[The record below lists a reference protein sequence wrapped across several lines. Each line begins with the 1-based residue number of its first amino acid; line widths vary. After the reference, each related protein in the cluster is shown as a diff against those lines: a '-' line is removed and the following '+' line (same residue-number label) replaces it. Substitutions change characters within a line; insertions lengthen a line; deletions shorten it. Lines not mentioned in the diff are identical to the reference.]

1 MKHVQNIQKRPP
13 SMGKGVGLG
22 HGGNSKLP
30 TLQMRTMPPEFYL
43 NLEPGTVAYVL
54 GQCRV
59 FVSPPYA
66 DKGWHLSI
74 AHTKR
79 YPTWDELA
87 AAWYGAV
94 PEAATRR
101 ACMVLP
107 PTTEYINIHNFCL
120 QVHELIE
127 VGGVFTLPEAAME

>member
-1 MKHVQNIQKRPP
+1 MTMQKRPAT
-13 SMGKGVGLG
+13 MGKGFGQG

-30 TLQMRTMPPEFYL
+30 SLQKRTLSAEFYL
-43 NLEPGTVAYVL
+43 NLEPGTIVYML
-54 GQCRV
+54 GQCQI

-66 DKGWHLSI
+66 GKGWHLSI
-74 AHTKR
+74 SHPKR

-87 AAWYGAV
+87 KAWYEAV
-94 PEAATRR
+94 PGAATRR

-107 PTTEYINIHNFCL
+107 PVDEYINIHNFCL

-127 VGGVFTLPEAAME
+127 QHGVLTLPDGALK